1 MMFEKIK
8 LDPQVF
14 LVCSSCNRSYDLD
27 DRQSYCHTCL
37 KPLLV
42 KYDLTGGLSK
52 EELIDNKSSMWRY
65 APLLPVKDHN
75 NIISLGE
82 GMTPMIP
89 LKNLAGAYGLNSL
102 WLKDEGQNP
111 TGSFK
116 ARGLSMAISKA
127 MELGVTDCII
137 PTAGNA
143 GGAMSA
149 YCAAAGLSATVV
161 MPKNTPQIFKDE
173 CRLFGAEL
181 ILVDGLIDQ
190 CGIEIA
196 KIKANKDIYD
206 VSTLKEPYRLEGKK
220 TMGYEIAEQMEW
232 KLPDVILYPTGG
244 GTGLIG
250 IWKAFHEMLSLG
262 WIEGKLPR
270 MIAVQSD
277 RCSPIV
283 DEFNHKNVTANTSYG
298 SSIANGLAVPNA
310 FGKDLIMKVL
320 HESGGLAL
328 AISENDILEGIKSI
342 ARKEGIMIS
351 PEGAAVWMA
360 LLKLLDSGHIARHEN
375 IILLNTGTG
384 YKYFENISSHFI

>member
-1 MMFEKIK
+1 MFEKIR
-8 LDPQVF
+8 LAPQVF
-14 LVCSSCNRSYDLD
+14 LVCSSCNKPYDLD
-27 DRQSYCHTCL
+27 DRQSYCHICQ

-52 EELIDNKSSMWRY
+52 EELIDNESSMWRY

-75 NIISLGE
+75 NIVSLGE
-82 GMTPMIP
+82 GMTPMIT
-89 LKNLAGAYGLNSL
+89 LKNLAAANGLNSL
-102 WLKDEGQNP
+102 WLKEEGQNP

-116 ARGLSMAISKA
+116 ARGQSMAISKA
-127 MELGVTDCII
+127 LELGVTDCII

-196 KIKANKDIYD
+196 KIKAKKDIYD
-206 VSTLKEPYRLEGKK
+206 ISTLKEPYRLEGKK

-232 KLPDVILYPTGG
+232 NLPDVILYPTGG

-250 IWKAFHEMLSLG
+250 IWKAFHEMLSMG

-283 DEFNHKNVTANTSYG
+283 DDFNHKNVTANTSYG

-320 HESGGLAL
+320 HESGGFAL
-328 AISENDILEGIKSI
+328 AVGENDILEGIKSI
-342 ARKEGIMIS
+342 ARQEGIMIS

-360 LLKLLDSGHIARHEN
+360 LLKLLESKHIAPHEN
-375 IILLNTGTG
+375 IVLLNTGTG
-384 YKYFENISSHFI
+384 YKYFENISSHIF

>member
-1 MMFEKIK
+1 MFEKIK
-8 LDPQVF
+8 LAPEAF
-14 LVCSSCNRSYDLD
+14 LVCSHCNKPYDLD
-27 DRQSYCHTCL
+27 DRQSYCLSCQ

-42 KYDLTGGLSK
+42 KYDLTEGLSK
-52 EELIDNKSSMWRY
+52 DEIVEKELSMWRY
-65 APLLPVKDHN
+65 ATLLPIRDRSNMV
-75 NIISLGE
+75 SLGE
-82 GMTPMIP
+82 GMTPMIQ
-89 LKNLAGAYGLNSL
+89 LKNLTGTYGFDHL

-127 MELGVTDCII
+127 LELGVTDCIV

-149 YCAAAGLSATVV
+149 YCAAAGINATVV

-190 CGIEIA
+190 CSHEVA
-196 KIKANKDIYD
+196 RIKATRDVYD

-220 TMGYEIAEQMEW
+220 TMGYEIAEQMDW
-232 KLPDVILYPTGG
+232 QLPDVILYPTGG

-250 IWKAFHEMLSLG
+250 IWKAFQEMLSMG
-262 WIEGKLPR
+262 WVEGKLPR
-270 MIAVQSD
+270 MIVVQSD

-283 DEFNHKNVTANTSYG
+283 DEFNNKNAGSKLNYG
-298 SSIANGLAVPNA
+298 NSIANGLAVPKA

-320 HESGGLAL
+320 RESDGFAL
-328 AISENDILEGIKSI
+328 AISENDILKGVKEITRHEGIV
-342 ARKEGIMIS
+342 IS

-360 LLKLLDSGHIARHEN
+360 LLKLADSGYIHRHEK

-384 YKYFENISSHFI
+384 YKYFENIL